1 MTAKP
6 LPLFLLI
13 LAATAAAGAPKAVPA
28 GTYQSLWTHSP
39 FTSPARI
46 VDTVPVADPFANYAL
61 AGVSP
66 VAGGYRVTL
75 LDRTQPDERI
85 VLPGNPDFKIL
96 SVRYDGTN
104 PLATTVRL
112 SNGAVAGTVS
122 FDSRLL
128 TLKAHAAASP
138 AGQAA
143 ADTPSNGGRAPRSR
157 VSPPAPHTS
166 APGTR

>member
-13 LAATAAAGAPKAVPA
+13 LAANAAPGAPKAVLA

-39 FTSPARI
+39 FTTTAPNI
-46 VDTVPVADPFANYAL
+46 DPTPVADPFANYAL

-75 LDRTQPDERI
+75 LDRTQPNKRI
-85 VLPGNPDFKIL
+85 VLPENRDFKIV

-112 SNGAVAGTVS
+112 SAGAVIGTVS
-122 FDSRLL
+122 FDSKLL
-128 TLKAHAAASP
+128 TLKTAAALP
-138 AGQAA
+138 AGE
-143 ADTPSNGGRAPRSR
+143 TPTGPPGNGGRAPRPR
-157 VSPPAPHTS
+157 IPPPAPHPTT
-166 APGTR
+166 PGTR

>member
-28 GTYQSLWTHSP
+28 GAYQSLWTHSP
-39 FTSPARI
+39 FTSPAPI
-46 VDTVPVADPFANYAL
+46 VAPVPVADPFANYAL

-75 LDRTQPDERI
+75 LDRTQPEERI
-85 VLPGNPDFKIL
+85 VLPDNLDFKIL
-96 SVRYDGTN
+96 SVRYDSTN

-112 SNGAVAGTVS
+112 STGAVAGTVS
-122 FDSRLL
+122 FDSKLL
-128 TLKAHAAASP
+128 TLKTASTSSP
-138 AGQAA
+138 PGQAA
-143 ADTPSNGGRAPRSR
+143 ADAPSNGGRAPRPR
-157 VSPPAPHTS
+157 VSPPAPPAS